1 MYLTTN
7 LNVCEDLYTSKQQE
21 WLNDILNHR
30 VATTVSRIFGIPPHS
45 LRADHCFVV
54 RYSGDS
60 RTALA
65 RHEDGASIT
74 VYILLN
80 HDFEGGGTKVWNRIT
95 NTTFDHVK
103 PSRAGTLLTHSLLI

>member
-80 HDFEGGGTKVWNRIT
+80 HDFEGGRTKVWN
-95 NTTFDHVK
+95 
-103 PSRAGTLLTHSLLI
+103 